1 MFSRVAMDQFKVE
14 PDWNGMIMSYIG
26 VIAMVSLEGRLV
38 QYTMLS
44 CHIPQL
50 HLFLSIRFLFE

>member
-26 VIAMVSLEGRLV
+26 IISMVIIQFTRSL
-38 QYTMLS
+38 S
-44 CHIPQL
+44 
-50 HLFLSIRFLFE
+50 SILIG

>member
-26 VIAMVSLEGRLV
+26 VIAMVSL
-38 QYTMLS
+38 
-44 CHIPQL
+44 
-50 HLFLSIRFLFE
+50 